1 MIRRK
6 NNSKNIKFNKGNRNK
21 QCYRGLRGCLCP
33 TSVERV
39 SLCRVA
45 KQNKTAVQNKT
56 ETESN
61 QRSNVSVTIVILHES
76 HLSIYIYTYKLNNFY
91 TYKVHR
97 CASFFKFQFPF
108 ISVYPYYHIC
118 VTKIDNGMILNSPP
132 VSANFTQI
140 VNNPPSS

>member
-76 HLSIYIYTYKLNNFY
+76 HLSIYIYIRINSIIFTHIKCIVARRFSNFN
-91 TYKVHR
+91 
-97 CASFFKFQFPF
+97 FPLFLF
-108 ISVYPYYHIC
+108 ILIIIFALRRSIM
-118 VTKIDNGMILNSPP
+118 G
-132 VSANFTQI
+132 
-140 VNNPPSS
+140 

>member
-1 MIRRK
+1 MDYVDAFVLLALRECRYVASHGG
-6 NNSKNIKFNKGNRNK
+6 SKQNRN
-21 QCYRGLRGCLCP
+21 RIES
-33 TSVERV
+33 TIERI
-39 SLCRVA
+39 SHDRNTTRVA
-45 KQNKTAVQNKT
+45 PF
-56 ETESN
+56 
-61 QRSNVSVTIVILHES
+61 H
-76 HLSIYIYTYKLNNFY
+76 IYIYTYKLNNFY

-118 VTKIDNGMILNSPP
+118 VTKIDNGMILCSPP

>member
-1 MIRRK
+1 MSRR
-6 NNSKNIKFNKGNRNK
+6 
-21 QCYRGLRGCLCP
+21 
-33 TSVERV
+33 
-39 SLCRVA
+39 
-45 KQNKTAVQNKT
+45 TAVQNKT